1 MYAID
6 SNLIIC
12 RIGSK
17 PCVCP
22 IDGWPSR
29 IGIRRRGGAPTAG
42 KFLMSIGLGIFL
54 SALIFAMVGL
64 YLTTRDRWDWFHI
77 SRWVAIGCGLLVGLG
92 AIGLAATW
100 GYQKI
105 ANLPTRQTTYADL
118 TLGMT
123 MDEVRY
129 VRGDPEF
136 VVKTYV
142 TRGLTAEEFLNAVQV
157 DDLKHDNDMK
167 TYLTWGFPEK
177 QQPWIVVSFDRRTK
191 TLRNIWCF
199 TGIDNIGNSNACPP
213 LDGVRVGTS
222 EEALV
227 ERLGEPS
234 NQSIYGGDKTI
245 DYNQYGLWF
254 LLVRKRVI
262 WMGIEG

>member
-1 MYAID
+1 
-6 SNLIIC
+6 
-12 RIGSK
+12 
-17 PCVCP
+17 
-22 IDGWPSR
+22 
-29 IGIRRRGGAPTAG
+29 
-42 KFLMSIGLGIFL
+42 
-54 SALIFAMVGL
+54 
-64 YLTTRDRWDWFHI
+64 
-77 SRWVAIGCGLLVGLG
+77 
-92 AIGLAATW
+92 
-100 GYQKI
+100 
-105 ANLPTRQTTYADL
+105 
-118 TLGMT
+118 

-245 DYNQYGLWF
+245 DSQSAPEPRACRRYLVSGSSTAFLFKAVNASD
-254 LLVRKRVI
+254 LLVPASRLLLDPWTRAGLPSI
-262 WMGIEG
+262 RLDQ